1 MLTLCISLFILLG
14 AGGACFWYREQVWRR
29 RLTEI
34 SKVAGVTNSNPL
46 SEEPL
51 RGQLLKLAANAAELE
66 REAYLRRLFESLL
79 NEIRQGV
86 LIVDSDL
93 RVCFANRTIA
103 QLFRR
108 TGIQRN
114 RFLLDELQDHQV
126 VETVR
131 NALVEGKRSVR
142 QIRFVPTNPGG
153 HAAGKHYLI
162 EAAPL
167 PPEAQKGAWL
177 MVHDVTE
184 QVLTEQ
190 IRKDFVANASHELRT
205 PLTLIQGYIE
215 TLQGGMIDDAD
226 AARHSLRVMEKHG
239 KRIVRIVE
247 DMLTISRLES
257 EAAVLNVEPFNV
269 RGCVQDSIDHLAP
282 MLENRDVLID
292 LDFPAEGG
300 TLNGDR
306 FYWDQVFTNLLEN
319 AVKEN
324 QGRGLIIRVS
334 GQWRGDLCIIKVS
347 DNGVGIPAHDIPFVF
362 KRFYRGHK
370 HHAQVV
376 KGTGLGLSIV
386 RRSVEAHGGII
397 DLEST
402 PGVETVFTIT
412 VPLDLPLS
420 DFDARPREPSEQ
432 TQPDTESQGALL
444 V

>member
-1 MLTLCISLFILLG
+1 MLSLCIILFILLA
-14 AGGACFWYREQVWRR
+14 AGVAYFWHREQSWKR
-29 RLTEI
+29 RLAELSKAVGLSNDTPI
-34 SKVAGVTNSNPL
+34 SDETRRL
-46 SEEPL
+46 H
-51 RGQLLKLAANAAELE
+51 LLKLAANAAELE
-66 REAYLRRLFESLL
+66 RELYLRRLFESLL

-86 LIVDSDL
+86 LIVDHDL
-93 RVCFANRTIA
+93 KVCFANRTMA

-108 TGIQRN
+108 PGIQRH

-131 NALVEGKRSVR
+131 SALTENKRSIR
-142 QIRFVPTNPGG
+142 QIRFVPTNMGG
-153 HAAGKHYLI
+153 HSANKHYLI

-167 PPEAQKGAWL
+167 PPEAQRGAWL

-215 TLQGGMIDDAD
+215 TLQGGMIDDAV
-226 AARHSLRVMEKHG
+226 AARHSLGVMEKHG

-247 DMLTISRLES
+247 DMLTISRLEN
-257 EAAVLNVEPFNV
+257 EAAVLNIESVNV
-269 RGCVQDSIDHLAP
+269 RGCVQDAIDHLAP

-292 LDFPAEGG
+292 LDFPVEGG
-300 TLNGDR
+300 SLNGDR
-306 FYWDQVFTNLLEN
+306 FYWHQIFTNLLEN
-319 AVKEN
+319 AIKEN
-324 QGRGLIIRVS
+324 QGRGLILRVS
-334 GQWRGDLCIIKVS
+334 GQWRGDVCIIKVS

-370 HHAQVV
+370 HHAQVI

-386 RRSVEAHGGII
+386 RRSVEAHGGSIE
-397 DLEST
+397 LEST

-420 DFDARPREPSEQ
+420 DPHIRMEVTPEESKPASQ
-432 TQPDTESQGALL
+432 TRGVL
-444 V
+444 VV